1 MINIRTLRAAG
12 LTPEQILKVVEED
25 QAKVREQSR
34 KRKQKQRSC
43 HAELRDIQ
51 ILQRNHEARHACHS
65 DSGSLLPSSTINNLK
80 VQEERTE
87 IVALGREFAE
97 FYAAYPHKVGKRAA
111 ATAFERAR
119 RRVPMAE
126 IMAGLARYANKTD
139 DRPWCNPA
147 TWLNQDRCH
156 DQPGPAQEGN
166 GGRTR
171 QGREKRHSISATFDD
186 IFEKLQGGD
195 GASVIPFQANPRLLQ
210 NR

>member
-1 MINIRTLRAAG
+1 MIDIRTLRAAG
-12 LTPEQILKVVEED
+12 LTETQILRVVEED
-25 QAKVREQSR
+25 QAKRREQNR
-34 KRKQKQRSC
+34 KAQQKHRAGQ
-43 HAELRDIQ
+43 HDIADRADTV
-51 ILQRNHEARHACHS
+51 LP
-65 DSGSLLPSSTINNLK
+65 SLLDQPLTV
-80 VQEERTE
+80 VQERKVE

-126 IMAGLARYANKTD
+126 IMAGLARYASKTD

-166 GGRTR
+166 GNGRGRAPKDDPKSIRGAFDRLAERWGPGWEDEARELSR
-171 QGREKRHSISATFDD
+171 QAHLR
-186 IFEKLQGGD
+186 LVPGGS
-195 GASVIPFQANPRLLQ
+195 GG
-210 NR
+210 

>member
-1 MINIRTLRAAG
+1 MIDIRTLRAAG
-12 LTPEQILKVVEED
+12 LTETQILRVVEED
-25 QAKVREQSR
+25 QVKRREQNR
-34 KRKQKQRSC
+34 KAQQKHRACQ
-43 HAELRDIQ
+43 HDIADRADTV
-51 ILQRNHEARHACHS
+51 LP
-65 DSGSLLPSSTINNLK
+65 SLLDQPLTV
-80 VQEERTE
+80 VQERKVE